1 MSILQEAMNNC
12 PPSVTEITPALLLKD
27 AAYAATAYVYYE
39 LSNYLNFRDW
49 YALDLLV
56 SDFFF
61 FFISSKSCR
70 VLNLHFASQQNVKE
84 FFD

>member
-1 MSILQEAMNNC
+1 MLTLSVSICCEQLLGPIVVSILQEAMNNC

-49 YALDLLV
+49 YALYLLL
-56 SDFFF
+56 SEFFF
-61 FFISSKSCR
+61 HLR
-70 VLNLHFASQQNVKE
+70 
-84 FFD
+84 

>member
-49 YALDLLV
+49 YALALLV

-61 FFISSKSCR
+61 FSSPLKVAVS
-70 VLNLHFASQQNVKE
+70 
-84 FFD
+84 

>member
-49 YALDLLV
+49 YALDLLM
-56 SDFFF
+56 SRRF
-61 FFISSKSCR
+61 SSP
-70 VLNLHFASQQNVKE
+70 LNMAV
-84 FFD
+84 

>member
-49 YALDLLV
+49 YAFDLLM
-56 SDFFF
+56 SRRF
-61 FFISSKSCR
+61 SSP
-70 VLNLHFASQQNVKE
+70 LNMAM
-84 FFD
+84 